1 MIYESHLRSVGH
13 FVCVPMY
20 QIKTGQSIVLTTYL
34 LLLLDISEHTR
45 FSENASIKDC
55 SHICLRISGIHSSRP
70 TEIKQRCKCSPILYF
85 DMTNTI
91 LIDLINPAIPHCNT
105 WVLGLP
111 MACHPIARTLE
122 LHLVL
127 IYNLLQGCS
136 PSLHSV
142 FTYVLHSETNGSWTL
157 WYIRVYNYV
166 NDNSL

>member
-34 LLLLDISEHTR
+34 LLLMDISEHTW

-55 SHICLRISGIHSSRP
+55 SPICLRISGIHSSRP

-91 LIDLINPAIPHCNT
+91 LIDLINPTIPHCNT
-105 WVLGLP
+105 WVLGPP
-111 MACHPIARTLE
+111 MACHPIAHTLE

-127 IYNLLQGCS
+127 IYNLLQCCY
-136 PSLHSV
+136 PSLHSG
-142 FTYVLHSETNGSWTL
+142 FTYLLHSETNGSWPL